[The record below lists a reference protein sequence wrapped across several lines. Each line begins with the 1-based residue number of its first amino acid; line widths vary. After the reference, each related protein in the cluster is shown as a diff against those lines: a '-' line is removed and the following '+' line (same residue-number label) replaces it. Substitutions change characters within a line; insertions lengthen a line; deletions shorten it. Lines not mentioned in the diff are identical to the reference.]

1 MHAVLRLCPLPG
13 FADMALVDLKVM
25 TREGRLPADV
35 DEFVEEANAR
45 VVDFIDNGNHS
56 ITGFVPSDFDIVYHT
71 LEAIAE
77 NNISPGNV
85 FCEWGCGIGAIA
97 MLAAMLEFQAYGIEI
112 ERSLVDESRIL
123 AEDFDLSVEFVA
135 GSFIPQGGE
144 PIVEEHYTGE
154 HCWLTSNVDDA
165 YPQLGLG
172 PGDFD
177 VVYAFPWPGEEHVIA
192 SLFDEF
198 ASVGAILL
206 TYGQIEGVRVRRKVI
221 TK

>member
-112 ERSLVDESRIL
+112 
-123 AEDFDLSVEFVA
+123 
-135 GSFIPQGGE
+135 
-144 PIVEEHYTGE
+144 
-154 HCWLTSNVDDA
+154 
-165 YPQLGLG
+165 
-172 PGDFD
+172 
-177 VVYAFPWPGEEHVIA
+177 
-192 SLFDEF
+192 
-198 ASVGAILL
+198 
-206 TYGQIEGVRVRRKVI
+206 
-221 TK
+221 